1 MSANFTKVK
10 VIKNDEVYN
19 NIFSLC
25 VELNED
31 AENLLPG
38 KFYMLKL
45 EDTETLL
52 PRPIS
57 ICSFNSNKLEFLYEV
72 VGKGTK
78 SFSTLSTGEY
88 INIIGPLGNGFP
100 ANEAK
105 GKIAVISGGIGI
117 APMKELIKR
126 LKDSKDVQ
134 TIHLYSG
141 FREEPYFMES
151 FKDTA
156 DTIYIATD
164 SGKEGYKGFIT
175 DIVDYK
181 SYDLVFCCGPLPMMK
196 KVAQSCKECGVKS
209 YISMEGHMACG
220 VGACLVCTCKT
231 KEGNKRTCKDGPIFL
246 GETLEF

>member
-10 VIKNDEVYN
+10 VIKNEEIYN

-38 KFYMLKL
+38 KFYMLKS

-57 ICSFNSNKLEFLYEV
+57 ICSFDLNKLEFLYEV

-78 SFSTLSTGEY
+78 SFSTLSKGDY
-88 INIIGPLGNGFP
+88 INIIGPLGNGFSVD
-100 ANEAK
+100 EAK
-105 GKIAVISGGIGI
+105 GNIAIISGGIGI

-126 LKDSKDVQ
+126 LKDSKDVK

-164 SGKEGYKGFIT
+164 NGKEGYKGFIT

-196 KVAQSCKECGVKS
+196 KVARSCKKYEVKS
-209 YISMEGHMACG
+209 YISMESHMACG

-231 KEGNKRTCKDGPIFL
+231 KSGNKRTCKDGPVFL